1 MFVCM
6 CMYAC
11 IHVYMYRY
19 VCIHMW
25 EIDLGLEVLG
35 SRACR
40 GRMRKEGLG
49 GRDMGDVLDM

>member
-11 IHVYMYRY
+11 IHVQ
-19 VCIHMW
+19 VCIYTYV
-25 EIDLGLEVLG
+25 GGRPRVRG
-35 SRACR
+35 PRACR

-49 GRDMGDVLDM
+49 GRDMGDVLDRYVR